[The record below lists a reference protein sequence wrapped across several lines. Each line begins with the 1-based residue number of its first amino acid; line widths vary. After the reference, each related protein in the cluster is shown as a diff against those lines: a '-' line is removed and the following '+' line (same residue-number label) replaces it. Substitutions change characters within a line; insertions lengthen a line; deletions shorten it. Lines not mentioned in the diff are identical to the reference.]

1 MLFRQIQCEFV
12 NHPVVWQEIMY
23 LVPKFGQIFELKMA
37 NTLTTADDGVGAYF
51 QRFENAT
58 MKNGN
63 IYKLKRKHVCFACLI
78 LKRSNLRLNI
88 IFEKK
93 QLFSFAPFWLV
104 RRSTANLSLYFALAS
119 VENYDDVFARIFR
132 ERDKA
137 HKMVYVVFSRYI
149 TTFISASHIR
159 SFFQSS

>member
-23 LVPKFGQIFELKMA
+23 PVPKFGQIFELKMA
-37 NTLTTADDGVGAYF
+37 NTLTTADDGVGAYSSTIRKCYNEKWQHLQIEKETRLF
-51 QRFENAT
+51 RMFNFKTEQFTPQHNLWK
-58 MKNGN
+58 KNN
-63 IYKLKRKHVCFACLI
+63 
-78 LKRSNLRLNI
+78 
-88 IFEKK
+88 
-93 QLFSFAPFWLV
+93 SFPFWLV

-119 VENYDDVFARIFR
+119 VENYVDVFARIFR

-159 SFFQSS
+159 SFSQSS